1 MTSMLK
7 FPDYFLWGTATC
19 AYQIEGAVKEDGR
32 GESIWDVFSHTPGKT
47 HNGDTGDV
55 ACDHYH
61 RWQEDIQLM
70 KSLGFKSYR
79 FSIAWP
85 RILPEGRGKINQP
98 GLDFYSRL
106 VDALLEADIQPMA
119 TLYHWDLPTALEGAW
134 LNRSVVDAFAEYTS
148 VVARHLGDRVKTWF
162 TINEPWCASHLSYTF
177 GEHAPGMKDRS
188 KGILAAHYLLLAH
201 GVAVKELRNAV
212 PDAQVGI
219 VLNVSPIHNDPDA
232 PVSEDRIRF
241 MDGELIRWF
250 ADPIFGRG
258 YPKDMLADYVRMGA
272 LESTEPEF
280 IKPGD
285 MELIA
290 QETDL
295 LGINYYS
302 RQFVSAKPEH
312 VLAEKR
318 ADVPKT
324 DMGWEVYPEGLF
336 EILER
341 IFREYRPKQLMV
353 TENGA
358 SYADGPDE
366 TGSVHDQRRIDYL
379 QTHIRA
385 VWQAIQAGIPV
396 TGYLVWSLMDNFEWS
411 RGYSER
417 FGIIY
422 VDYETQKRYIK
433 DSAYWYSDV
442 CQGLS
447 IPLPTEK
454 SADQL

>member
-1 MTSMLK
+1 MTSLIK
-7 FPDYFLWGTATC
+7 FPKNFLWGTATC

-32 GESIWDVFSHTPGKT
+32 GESIWDVFSHTPGNT
-47 HNGDTGDV
+47 FNGDTGDV

-70 KSLGFKSYR
+70 KSLGYKAYR

-85 RILPEGRGKINQP
+85 RILPEGRGRINQP
-98 GLDFYSRL
+98 GLDFYNRL
-106 VDALLEADIQPMA
+106 IDGLLEAGIQPLA

-134 LNRSVVDAFAEYTS
+134 LNRSVVDAFAEYS
-148 VVARHLGDRVKTWF
+148 GLAARHFGDRVKLWF

-188 KGILAAHYLLLAH
+188 KGILAAHHLLLAH
-201 GVAVKELRNAV
+201 GVAVKELRKAI

-219 VLNVSPIHNDPDA
+219 VLNMSPIHNAPDA

-250 ADPIFGRG
+250 ADPLYGRG
-258 YPKDMLADYVRMGA
+258 YPQDMLEDYVRMGV
-272 LESTEPEF
+272 LESTQPDF

-295 LGINYYS
+295 LGINYYT
-302 RQFVSAKPEH
+302 RIFVSADSNGVQNED
-312 VLAEKR
+312 R
-318 ADVPKT
+318 DVPKT
-324 DMGWEVYPEGLF
+324 DMGWELYPEGLY

-341 IFREYRPKQLMV
+341 VNREYHPKQLMV

-366 TGSVHDQRRIDYL
+366 NGKVHDQRRIDYL
-379 QTHIRA
+379 QTHIQK
-385 VWQAIQAGIPV
+385 VWQAIEAGIPV
-396 TGYLVWSLMDNFEWS
+396 TGYLQWSLMDNFEWS
-411 RGYSER
+411 KGYSQR
-417 FGIIY
+417 FGVIH
-422 VDYETQKRYIK
+422 VDFETQKRTIK
-433 DSAYWYSDV
+433 DSAYWFSDYIKKV
-442 CQGLS
+442 LS
-447 IPLPTEK
+447 L
-454 SADQL
+454 D